1 MAVLVTGQEIVQRT
15 PAQELVS
22 RVRGDEFKQQIA
34 LALPEGTSVER
45 FLRATVTALMAN
57 PDLAGQAS
65 HDSIFTALLRSA
77 QDNLVPDGKEAALV
91 VYSGKA
97 QYLPMV
103 GGLRKIAG
111 EHGWALVTAVVK
123 EGDVFD
129 YELGLEPKLRHVPAR
144 PGVDRGPTIAAYC
157 VASHPNGH
165 RLVEVMLIDEL
176 EQIRATSKKPTS
188 GPWKDWTDRMYEK
201 TVGKRAFAK
210 LPLGELDARVL
221 RILEA
226 AATEPAEASRL
237 IYGPPRTETPAALPP
252 AGTDAQLT
260 ERTTTSPPPPAE
272 QSDVGVAQQAT
283 TAASPAVVAPGT
295 DEEPSL
301 EADEQKSA
309 FAQPAGVGDDEIT
322 LAAKQAAMFK
332 PPNGANQHLS
342 LSEILAVGGKGEGW
356 FRDRLDKVTEPAEY
370 VQALWNFTR
379 VYAPELFQAC
389 LLYTSPSPRDRQKS
403 RMPSSA

>member
-1 MAVLVTGQEIVQRT
+1 MAVLVTGQEIVQRS

-34 LALPEGTSVER
+34 LALPEGTSADR

-123 EGDVFD
+123 EADVFE
-129 YELGLEPKLRHVPAR
+129 YELGLDPKLRHVPAR

-237 IYGPPRTETPAALPP
+237 IYGTPLTETPAAPAALP
-252 AGTDAQLT
+252 AGTDAHLT
-260 ERTTTSPPPPAE
+260 ERTTTSPPLPAE
-272 QSDVGVAQQAT
+272 QSDVGAAQQAT
-283 TAASPAVVAPGT
+283 TAASPAVVAPGA
-295 DEEPSL
+295 DNEPSL
-301 EADEQKSA
+301 EADPSSFQAPASA
-309 FAQPAGVGDDEIT
+309 AVDDEFVI
-322 LAAKQAAMFK
+322 AAQHAAMFK
-332 PPNGANQHLS
+332 PPNGAHKEMT
-342 LSEILAVGGKGEGW
+342 LSEILAVGTKGENW
-356 FRDRLDKVTEPAEY
+356 FRNRLDTVTEPADY

-379 VYAPELFQAC
+379 VFAPEIFQAA
-389 LLYTSPSPRDRQKS
+389 LAKKELS
-403 RMPSSA
+403 